1 MNLATIITFTYGIL
15 SIVGGII
22 GYKQAGSKIS
32 LISGAISGLLLIIA
46 GILQLQG
53 QSYGFVFAGV
63 ITGILVIVFA
73 LRLQKT
79 RKFMPAGLMTVL
91 GVVTLLVIASQLF
104 KAST

>member
-1 MNLATIITFTYGIL
+1 MNFATVTTFTYGIL

-32 LISGAISGLLLIIA
+32 LISGAISGILLILA

-53 QSYGFVFAGV
+53 QSYAFVLAGV
-63 ITGILVIVFA
+63 ITLILVIFFA
-73 LRLQKT
+73 FRLQKT

-91 GVVTLLVIASQLF
+91 GVITLIVIASQF
-104 KAST
+104 F

>member
-1 MNLATIITFTYGIL
+1 MNFATVTTFTYGIL

-32 LISGAISGLLLIIA
+32 LISGAISGLLLILA

-63 ITGILVIVFA
+63 ITVVLVVFFA
-73 LRLQKT
+73 MRLQKT

-91 GVVTLLVIASQLF
+91 GVVTLVVIASQFF
-104 KAST
+104 KGSA